1 MKVMATI
8 AIDRLSL
15 KLSGLSQSDGERLAR
30 LVADGLAEAS
40 VSETSTHAVS
50 AMSISVQ
57 SDAGSNLNRLSDQI
71 VNEILRQL
79 PA

>member
-1 MKVMATI
+1 MATI

-30 LVADGLAEAS
+30 LVANGLAEAS
-40 VSETSTHAVS
+40 VSETSTHEVS